1 MTLQGAQTLGRVAS
15 NIGPQ
20 QEIAGAVAL
29 SAATGGMQQIA
40 SNLGAAATQ
49 VVASGALDSV
59 GLGAMGTVAAVGA
72 YAAARAAQDRRNRMS
87 QIMDRQQRQNMEQM
101 VNGDPR
107 PPPSRWQAIRD
118 RLQELVAPPMP
129 LEDRQEPQEPRQRR
143 QFGLSREELRRRQG
157 RQAAAAPV
165 APPVPLQPPAPEI
178 RDRMT
183 RGSGGLTRAEFE
195 AMTAQ
200 GRQGL
205 QNNMARYRR
214 DGR

>member
-1 MTLQGAQTLGRVAS
+1 
-15 NIGPQ
+15 
-20 QEIAGAVAL
+20 
-29 SAATGGMQQIA
+29 MQQIA
-40 SNLGAAATQ
+40 SNIGAAAGQ

-59 GLGAMGTVAAVGA
+59 GLAGMGTVAAVGV

-118 RLQELVAPPMP
+118 RLQELVAPAPMP

-143 QFGLSREELRRRQG
+143 RMGLSREEFRRRQG
-157 RQAAAAPV
+157 RQAAAAPAPV
-165 APPVPLQPPAPEI
+165 APPVALQPPAPEI
-178 RDRMT
+178 RDGMT
-183 RGSGGLTRAEFE
+183 RGSGGLTRAEFA

-200 GRQGL
+200 ARGGL
-205 QNNMARYRR
+205 ESRMARNRT

>member
-1 MTLQGAQTLGRVAS
+1 M
-15 NIGPQ
+15 
-20 QEIAGAVAL
+20 GAV
-29 SAATGGMQQIA
+29 
-40 SNLGAAATQ
+40 
-49 VVASGALDSV
+49 
-59 GLGAMGTVAAVGA
+59 GTYAVT
-72 YAAARAAQDRRNRMS
+72 RAAQDRRNRMV

-118 RLQELVAPPMP
+118 RLQEIVAPAPMP
-129 LEDRQEPQEPRQRR
+129 LQDRPEEPPQEPQEPRQRR
-143 QFGLSREELRRRQG
+143 RFGLSPQEFRRRQG

-165 APPVPLQPPAPEI
+165 AQGPAVALQPPAPEI